1 MYALA
6 CVEVSIDHGLEVM
19 HLAVNPAGGAS
30 RDNKKVA
37 EELIAGLEDRASD
50 MEMSLDVKRIKY
62 CTALNSS
69 AAAYVAA
76 AGAAEAKADGERL
89 TPEVPLDELRGAL
102 GFAPYPAP
110 EPSDHFSTWTRVTS
124 LARARDGAVEEEDF
138 RTAADLQAVMEDLNR
153 MDEGDLEEKA
163 RRIEALVRA
172 DLPEDYDAA
181 AQLKAELEEKVQ
193 RWRPPAV

>member
-1 MYALA
+1 MPY
-6 CVEVSIDHGLEVM
+6 
-19 HLAVNPAGGAS
+19 
-30 RDNKKVA
+30 R
-37 EELIAGLEDRASD
+37 R
-50 MEMSLDVKRIKY
+50 
-62 CTALNSS
+62 
-69 AAAYVAA
+69 
-76 AGAAEAKADGERL
+76 
-89 TPEVPLDELRGAL
+89 
-102 GFAPYPAP
+102 YPAP

-181 AQLKAELEEKVQ
+181 ALLKAELEEKVQ
-193 RWRPPAV
+193 RWRPPAVRRACLMHLDEFRVSFFSFLHH